1 MANLRRMSAR
11 RLTAPWQAL
20 LGLVLGVAY
29 GLGCRVIFHM
39 PESWSFHAPKW
50 ALAVMSLSFIF
61 LVPLVLGFLVVWF
74 GEAEKSWLRRIFG
87 PWLAGLLFM
96 AAAIGFQLEGL
107 ICVILWLPLVLAMS
121 TLGGILAGGLLDS
134 RASAG
139 TRRFCVAAVAL
150 LPFVGGPLEALR
162 ERETEIRTAH
172 VSIEI
177 AASPARV
184 WKQIRTVPRIT
195 EAEHGFSLS
204 HRLGFPRPTEAL
216 LEGTGVGAVRYARF
230 EGGVLFVEKVTEWE
244 EGKRLSFSIA
254 ADTKNIPPTT
264 FDEHVTIGGPYFDVL
279 HGSYWIEPRGPDRV
293 VLHLASDQ
301 RLSTGF
307 NFYSHWW
314 TEWLMNDLQ
323 SYILRIIKAR
333 AERAA

>member
-1 MANLRRMSAR
+1 MSTR

-20 LGLVLGVAY
+20 LGLALGVVY
-29 GLGCRVIFHM
+29 GLGCRVIFH
-39 PESWSFHAPKW
+39 PPAG
-50 ALAVMSLSFIF
+50 LAKSLLHVMSLSFIF
-61 LVPLVLGFLVVWF
+61 IVPLALGFLVVWF
-74 GEAEKSWLRRIFG
+74 GETEKSWLRRVFG
-87 PWLAGLLFM
+87 PWLAGVLFM
-96 AAAIGFQLEGL
+96 AAAIGFHLEGL
-107 ICVILWLPLVLAMS
+107 ICVILWLPIVLGMS
-121 TLGGILAGGLLDS
+121 TLGGVIAGSVRDA

-139 TRRFCVAAVAL
+139 TNRLCVAAVAL
-150 LPFVGGPLEALR
+150 LPIVAGPLESLR

-195 EAEHGFSLS
+195 EAEHGPSWS
-204 HRLGFPRPTEAL
+204 HRLGFPRPTEAV
-216 LEGTGVGAVRYARF
+216 LEGTGVGSIRYARF

-244 EGKRLSFSIA
+244 ENKRLSFSIE

-279 HGSYWIEPRGPDRV
+279 HGSYWIEPLGPDRV
-293 VLHLASDQ
+293 ILHLASDQ

-307 NFYSHWW
+307 NFYSQWW
-314 TEWLMNDLQ
+314 TVWLMNDLQ

-333 AERAA
+333 AEKAA